1 MVDEELPPEEERT
14 LAPEEEQAP
23 ADLYKLFV
31 RIADEEDT
39 SVYVIEYVFVRQP
52 SDETLVMLFEQARR
66 IFSMLYPEA
75 EAVDFSVELRL
86 RSDYQ

>member
-1 MVDEELPPEEERT
+1 MVDEEMPPEEER
-14 LAPEEEQAP
+14 APPDEEQAP

-52 SDETLVMLFEQARR
+52 SDETLVMLFEQAKHM
-66 IFSMLYPEA
+66 FSVLYQEA
-75 EAVDFSVELRL
+75 EAVDFSVEVRL
-86 RSDYQ
+86 RSHYQ